1 MREDELKDYKSD
13 RKGPDKSDYKKQQE
27 EYDPSKDEAFKRNIE
42 EAFLEDNES
51 YSNLELESQIP
62 WISMEEEKEKKAKA
76 LDDEV
81 NLEDI
86 SRRLVGQFDADQA
99 YENKKIEENEKED
112 TVSERHYKVPK
123 VLRVV
128 GIVSAIIA
136 ITGSFLLFTK
146 QGRHALIYVA
156 AQYAASRMSQEEET
170 TEVLA
175 NVVTPMVTLP
185 EITLVPDDQALE
197 EETLLEDEREESINL
212 LLLGEEAI
220 GSSLARGRT
229 DLIIVATVDT
239 QQGEI
244 KLTSFMRDLY
254 VTIPGYQKDKLNTAY
269 ELGGISLLYDTMK
282 ENFGLGINGYL
293 LVGFDDFEKII
304 DKLGGIQVYVTEEEA
319 TYLNKTNYI
328 SKEEYRN
335 VEAGNQRLNGNQAL
349 GYCRIRY
356 VSNADNETDD
366 FGRTSRQRIL
376 LEAIFEKYKSLGYA
390 SMAKVMNECLPYI
403 TTDLSGDELS
413 ELLQKAY
420 DAGIQKIETMR
431 VPMDGMYEEGRVRAM
446 KVLVPNMSEINKVLQ
461 SFLNEEE
468 Q

>member
-1 MREDELKDYKSD
+1 M
-13 RKGPDKSDYKKQQE
+13 
-27 EYDPSKDEAFKRNIE
+27 
-42 EAFLEDNES
+42 
-51 YSNLELESQIP
+51 
-62 WISMEEEKEKKAKA
+62 
-76 LDDEV
+76 
-81 NLEDI
+81 
-86 SRRLVGQFDADQA
+86 
-99 YENKKIEENEKED
+99 
-112 TVSERHYKVPK
+112 
-123 VLRVV
+123 
-128 GIVSAIIA
+128 
-136 ITGSFLLFTK
+136 
-146 QGRHALIYVA
+146 
-156 AQYAASRMSQEEET
+156 
-170 TEVLA
+170 
-175 NVVTPMVTLP
+175 
-185 EITLVPDDQALE
+185 
-197 EETLLEDEREESINL
+197 
-212 LLLGEEAI
+212 
-220 GSSLARGRT
+220 
-229 DLIIVATVDT
+229 
-239 QQGEI
+239 
-244 KLTSFMRDLY
+244 
-254 VTIPGYQKDKLNTAY
+254 
-269 ELGGISLLYDTMK
+269 
-282 ENFGLGINGYL
+282 
-293 LVGFDDFEKII
+293 
-304 DKLGGIQVYVTEEEA
+304 
-319 TYLNKTNYI
+319 NKTNYI